1 MDCFYLYNLYNSI
14 TLNIKNLKNGFDNLL
29 KLYLIMK
36 KKIIWVDLDEVLAET
51 LDRCLEYN
59 NYMIGNL
66 KISKDNVRDYYLHKK
81 YEINLE
87 DSVEWF

>member
-1 MDCFYLYNLYNSI
+1 
-14 TLNIKNLKNGFDNLL
+14 
-29 KLYLIMK
+29 MK
-36 KKIIWVDLDEVLAET
+36 KKIIGVDLDEVLAET